1 MKKLLLSP
9 VLFLLSAVLI
19 AGNLKAQKNLAGAS
33 VTNSEATSANPSTEI
48 SKAAPKDIN
57 VRSIN
62 DFNRNYKNAA
72 NVQWHKTGEVT
83 TASFNE
89 NGRITRV
96 MYLPDGRWLHT
107 MISYDKSQLPDD
119 VKSQVERSFRKYTIH
134 SVTEIHERDMVFY
147 HINIEN
153 DKYFKNLIAY
163 QDAVWVHNQFRKQ

>member
-19 AGNLKAQKNLAGAS
+19 AGNLKAQKNLASAS
-33 VTNSEATSANPSTEI
+33 APNSEANGANPSTEI
-48 SKAAPKDIN
+48 SKSNLKDIN

-72 NVQWHKTGEVT
+72 NVQWHKSGEVT
-83 TASFNE
+83 TASFKDND
-89 NGRITRV
+89 RITRV

-107 MISYDKSQLPDD
+107 MISYDESQLPDD
-119 VKSQVERSFRKYTIH
+119 VKNMVERKFRKFTIH

-153 DKYFKNLIAY
+153 DKYYKQLIAY
-163 QDAVWVHNQFRKQ
+163 QDEVWVQNQYKKQ